1 MGATG
6 SDSGVTVLQ
15 RMAGKI
21 TRAGV
26 SAAFAAAL
34 AGCADPAVDAVV
46 AWVDAIDD
54 GEGIRKLQVYD
65 RGDRYALD
73 IQPTVAGSGTERLR
87 LDVDSRGDG
96 IAISGDSITS
106 YVSLVTTR
114 QPTLTRDAVNGQ
126 RLSEWFSLTRNGD
139 AMVRGLESDAS
150 GVRLLMPTTSARAGE
165 VTVLEPPESSVQH
178 RMIEASDAPVFFW
191 VNQQGGGTSEPF
203 TWGPLAAYLYPS
215 DRGGGLPVV
224 DEVVRLGL
232 GEVFGLPPL
241 LGAMDQR
248 VNDSWCPGRAC
259 VSPDG
264 RSMVVLSQDATPCT
278 FAWWRWEDADPSE
291 PNAIVSPQLVVIE
304 DACRRL
310 AQPWS
315 LFAQLGH
322 HTVALDDNE
331 RIYVVD
337 LHTREVKAGPKL
349 WDGAGVIRMAD
360 RGRVAL
366 LVSADSRV
374 TRVDASGVRLLSTE
388 AHPCVGALFDVV
400 VSPSGYWVAR
410 SCNGGDGTFIP
421 TDTGKILRLSPL
433 GLEAFPGIPM
443 RPLAIDD
450 EGNLLLFSFDDD
462 GDPRGLFVLGA
473 DGQLTRV
480 DPLEPQPALIT
491 AGDGDAIFFG
501 VEFLR

>member
-1 MGATG
+1 
-6 SDSGVTVLQ
+6 
-15 RMAGKI
+15 MAGKI

-54 GEGIRKLQVYD
+54 GEGIRKLQVYE
-65 RGDRYALD
+65 RGERYALD

-87 LDVDSRGDG
+87 LEVDSRGDG

-106 YVSLVTTR
+106 YVSLTTNR
-114 QPTLTRDAVNGQ
+114 QPTLTRDAVSGQ
-126 RLSEWFSLTRNGD
+126 RLSPWFSVTRNGD
-139 AMVRGLESDAS
+139 ALLRGLEPDAL
-150 GVRLLMPTTSARAGE
+150 GIRLLMPTTTERAGE
-165 VTVLEPPESSVQH
+165 VTVLEPPETLLQH
-178 RMIEASDAPVFFW
+178 RMIEASDAPVLFW
-191 VNQQGGGTSEPF
+191 VNQLGGETSEPY
-203 TWGPLAAYLYPS
+203 TVGPLAAYLYPS

-241 LGAMDQR
+241 LDAMEQR
-248 VNDSWCPGRAC
+248 VSDAWCPGRAC
-259 VSPDG
+259 ASPDG
-264 RSMVVLSQDATPCT
+264 RSLVLLSDVSPCT
-278 FAWWRWEDADPSE
+278 LAWWRWEDADPSE
-291 PNAIVSPQLVVIE
+291 PNAIVQPVLVTI
-304 DACRRL
+304 DACRQLPR
-310 AQPWS
+310 PWS

-337 LHTREVKAGPKL
+337 LETREVKAGPKL

-360 RGRVAL
+360 RGRVAM

-388 AHPCVGALFDVV
+388 VHPCVGVLSDVV
-400 VSPSGYWVAR
+400 VSGSGYWVAR

-421 TDTGKILRLSPL
+421 MDTGKILRLSPL

-462 GDPRGLFVLGA
+462 QDPRGLFVLGS
-473 DGQLTRV
+473 DGQLTRI

-491 AGDGDAIFFG
+491 AGDGGATFFG
-501 VEFLR
+501 VQFLR